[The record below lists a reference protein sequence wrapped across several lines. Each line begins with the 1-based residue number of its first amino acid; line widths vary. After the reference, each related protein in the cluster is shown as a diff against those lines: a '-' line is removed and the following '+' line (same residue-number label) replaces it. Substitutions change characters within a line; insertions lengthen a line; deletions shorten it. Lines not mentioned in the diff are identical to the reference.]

1 MNRCFGRKIRC
12 SVLDIQSLKC
22 LLDSHAKL
30 SDSAVEY
37 IDLEFRSEVWA
48 RDSTFGNIIVFKAV
62 RLNEITKSISVAK
75 REQESKVGYPR
86 ALQHEE

>member
-1 MNRCFGRKIRC
+1 MFCFGHTKFEVFI
-12 SVLDIQSLKC
+12 
-22 LLDSHAKL
+22 SHVKL
-30 SDSAVEY
+30 SAVEY
-37 IDLEFRSEVWA
+37 IDLEFRREVWA
-48 RDSTFGNIIVFKAV
+48 RDNTFGNIIVFKAM